1 MLVKDWLSVIG
12 KALNIKVVDGN
23 TWAYGT
29 KESIEENYGDFE
41 LKEVE
46 QVDDTDLLI
55 LYVSTSG
62 DKIINSEKASFITK
76 KKQEKD
82 KKNATEKVYKS
93 FLKYLNK
100 KIKKACKK
108 GNNDCI
114 FDVVCANEVLDRL
127 KYDLENMGYNV
138 IVRGPFLFGDMYYTI
153 RIGWEK

>member
-1 MLVKDWLSVIG
+1 MLVKDWLSVVG

-29 KESIEENYGDFE
+29 KESIEEDYGDFE
-41 LKEVE
+41 LKKVE

-55 LYVSTSG
+55 LYVSTNG
-62 DKIINSEKASFITK
+62 DKIINSEKASFITR

-82 KKNATEKVYKS
+82 KKDTTEKGYQS

-100 KIKKACKK
+100 KIKKECKK

-153 RIGWEK
+153 RIGWKK

>member
-1 MLVKDWLSVIG
+1 MLVKDWLSVVG

-29 KESIEENYGDFE
+29 KESIEETYGDFE

-82 KKNATEKVYKS
+82 KKDTTEKDYQS

-100 KIKKACKK
+100 KIKKECKK
-108 GNNDCI
+108 GNDDYLLNITCSNNI
-114 FDVVCANEVLDRL
+114 LDRL
-127 KYDLENMGYNV
+127 KSDLKNIGYTIIIIDNH
-138 IVRGPFLFGDMYYTI
+138 TI
-153 RIGWEK
+153 RISWEE

>member
-1 MLVKDWLSVIG
+1 MLVKDWLSVVG

-153 RIGWEK
+153 RKKKKK